1 MIITGGHTIH
11 DQEPKYGLSVSGF
24 VHPQKFLTN
33 SGARPGDI
41 LILTKPLGVGILT
54 TSAKAEFIDQKV
66 MDKIYDQMRQGSD
79 VTIHFMTEEIPYH
92 KEALSMADLG
102 MIPEGAYRNRKYAS
116 EGVSKTKK
124 INRALED
131 ILYDPQT
138 SGGLMIAVSE
148 NDAKNLLEDLQN
160 TIPCAKIIGYI
171 EEKEEKSI
179 ILE

>member
-1 MIITGGHTIH
+1 M
-11 DQEPKYGLSVSGF
+11 QAKVF
-24 VHPQKFLTN
+24 QK
-33 SGARPGDI
+33 R
-41 LILTKPLGVGILT
+41 
-54 TSAKAEFIDQKV
+54 
-66 MDKIYDQMRQGSD
+66 
-79 VTIHFMTEEIPYH
+79 
-92 KEALSMADLG
+92 
-102 MIPEGAYRNRKYAS
+102 
-116 EGVSKTKK
+116 KK

-171 EEKEEKSI
+171 EEKEQKSI